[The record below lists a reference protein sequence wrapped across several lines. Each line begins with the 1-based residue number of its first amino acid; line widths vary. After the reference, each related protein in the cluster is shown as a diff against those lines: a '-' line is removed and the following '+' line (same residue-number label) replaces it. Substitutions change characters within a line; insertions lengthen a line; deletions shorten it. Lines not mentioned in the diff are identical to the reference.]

1 MDFQDIL
8 FLLIFLG
15 ISFLSKK
22 TKMSPLDEE
31 TNDQT
36 EVVRKKI
43 EALKCKRNKTGL
55 DNETHAEI
63 IKQNTC
69 LDTKR
74 KEFSAYK
81 HSLPV
86 YTPPIYE
93 CESQAIAQKPIF
105 SQTKIS
111 KPKCVPNTL
120 REGMKWHIILSK
132 PVCTRSFYGNFT
144 HR

>member
-8 FLLIFLG
+8 FLLIFFIFSILP
-15 ISFLSKK
+15 KK
-22 TKMSPLDEE
+22 KKAYVLDEDLD
-31 TNDQT
+31 DQT
-36 EVVRKKI
+36 DVVRKKI
-43 EALKCKRNKTGL
+43 EALKRKRNKTGL

-105 SQTKIS
+105 SQT
-111 KPKCVPNTL
+111 TL
-120 REGMKWHIILSK
+120 RNVFHCGKVAK
-132 PVCTRSFYGNFT
+132 V
-144 HR
+144 